1 MIKNIVSKSWWLG
14 ICLVLPLSV
23 QATLIDFDALP
34 DGNYATV
41 GDTSFSLVGEGVTG
55 DPIKSS
61 LLGSGYLFNSS
72 QPFLLPTNSI
82 LRVDFNGL
90 VDNLMF
96 DFNGF
101 GPEASLMT
109 WRIFDENLTELATGN
124 DLTASLASFDL
135 SAFSGISRIE
145 FFNGGG
151 NVNRFFGLRQ
161 ISFDSQVASVP
172 LPHTILLLVS
182 GLLSFALVRKHRSQ
196 I

>member
-1 MIKNIVSKSWWLG
+1 MIKNIVNKSWLLG
-14 ICLVLPLSV
+14 ICLALPLSV

-61 LLGSGYLFNSS
+61 LLGPGYLFNSS

-151 NVNRFFGLRQ
+151 NVNRFFGLQQ

-172 LPHTILLLVS
+172 LPHAIWLLVS
-182 GLLSFALVRKHRSQ
+182 ALLSFALVRKHRSQ